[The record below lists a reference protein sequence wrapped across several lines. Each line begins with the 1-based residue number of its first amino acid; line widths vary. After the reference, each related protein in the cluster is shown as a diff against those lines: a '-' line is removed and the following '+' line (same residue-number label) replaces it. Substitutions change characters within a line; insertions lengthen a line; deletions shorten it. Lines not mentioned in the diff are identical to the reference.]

1 MVIVPNAAPVPAT
14 LIPVTGPSA
23 KPVPAMVAPVIPP
36 DPSTV
41 VIVMVASLAVVA
53 PFNCVPTIVIVS
65 LAENPDPAAVIATV
79 YVVPV
84 LVTLNVALLPE
95 PL

>member
-1 MVIVPNAAPVPAT
+1 MAVPVIAAVAT
-14 LIPVTGPSA
+14 VPSA

-53 PFNCVPTIVIVS
+53 PFNCVPTTLIVS
-65 LAENPDPAAVIATV
+65 LAV
-79 YVVPV
+79 
-84 LVTLNVALLPE
+84 
-95 PL
+95 